1 MTSVME
7 EIAANRAVTVKMEC
21 LVTRKLDGVPRVVP
35 LVMREFTVTKV
46 NNKLSNMRNIL
57 RVS

>member
-1 MTSVME
+1 ME
-7 EIAANRAVTVKMEC
+7 EIASIRAVIVKMDI
-21 LVTRKLDGVPRVVP
+21 LVTRKLDAVPRVVP

-46 NNKLSNMRNIL
+46 NNKLSNMLNIV

>member
-21 LVTRKLDGVPRVVP
+21 LVTRKLDGVPRGGVH
-35 LVMREFTVTKV
+35 LGLKKSTATKV
-46 NNKLSNMRNIL
+46 NSKNTLN
-57 RVS
+57 